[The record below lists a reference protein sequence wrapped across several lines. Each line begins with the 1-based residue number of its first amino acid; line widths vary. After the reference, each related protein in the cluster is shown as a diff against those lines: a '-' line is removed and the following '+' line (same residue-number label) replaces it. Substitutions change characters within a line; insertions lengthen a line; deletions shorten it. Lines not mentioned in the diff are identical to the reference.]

1 MIKFNELNFV
11 YSRNNLGKPIVFLWA
26 DALRDFVDRSSSNT
40 PESKSST
47 KNKELNNFFFL
58 FSRSY

>member
-1 MIKFNELNFV
+1 MNDKNLRGKLNFV

-40 PESKSST
+40 TQGITSSSAVHINTNESIGK
-47 KNKELNNFFFL
+47 
-58 FSRSY
+58 